1 MEIDEITGQVI
12 GAAIEAHRELGPGL
26 LESTYSAC
34 LVYELVQRGL
44 RIERQKPIVVLYKGT
59 AVDCGYRMDLL
70 VEGMVVV
77 ELKSVERLD
86 PIHTAQLLT
95 YLKLSGCKA
104 GLLINFNVEVLK
116 GGIRQAVLG
125 YRDPPQRP
133 QRPRR

>member
-77 ELKSVERLD
+77 ELKSVERLE

-104 GLLINFNVEVLK
+104 GL
-116 GGIRQAVLG
+116 
-125 YRDPPQRP
+125 
-133 QRPRR
+133 